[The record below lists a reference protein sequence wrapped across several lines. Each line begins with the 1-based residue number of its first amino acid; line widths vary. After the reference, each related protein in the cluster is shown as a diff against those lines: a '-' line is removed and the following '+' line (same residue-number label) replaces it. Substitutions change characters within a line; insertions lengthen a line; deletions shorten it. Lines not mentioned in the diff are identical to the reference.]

1 MFPKRLVWATREV
14 GLIGLTCVLIC
25 YVEIDVERDVERD
38 EECYVEPSR

>member
-25 YVEIDVERDVERD
+25 YVERDK
-38 EECYVEPSR
+38 ECYVEPSR